1 MSPLRPRPSLSPW
14 PWGRRGDHFRSDN
27 GEPRKHLAPISYQ
40 AHRIKQRTQWAP
52 CFNNTVYTM
61 IIFAL
66 DHQKCTATQ
75 WGQEGQGLPWQ
86 VRRLRHT
93 RFLVHRR
100 SKRRSPI
107 FWPWHPLFTLSAT
120 ASSLWFCSSRSTCS
134 SLPPPILAAQ
144 SCHWPVPSPPPTHIL
159 YHQCY
164 TIYVLVHKYYVQLL
178 SVIVKSSR
186 LRSL

>member
-107 FWPWHPLFTLSAT
+107 FWPLASTLHSQRHCVQLVVLLLKINVLFFTSPDLGCTILSLTRPL
-120 ASSLWFCSSRSTCS
+120 
-134 SLPPPILAAQ
+134 
-144 SCHWPVPSPPPTHIL
+144 PSPHTHPVSS
-159 YHQCY
+159 
-164 TIYVLVHKYYVQLL
+164 VLHHLCL
-178 SVIVKSSR
+178 GT
-186 LRSL
+186 